1 MKYPGS
7 RKRRPDSSK
16 LFVASLEQAVLAFL
30 LKDPERSYYGV
41 ELSDDA
47 GLSRGGVNQAL
58 HTLAEVGLVVLTE
71 ERGPKRFYRANLADA
86 RVRAFKALLDTA
98 AAGSKRT

>member
-1 MKYPGS
+1 MKLLS
-7 RKRRPDSSK
+7 ARKRRTDSSK

-30 LKDPERSYYGV
+30 LKEPERSYYSV

-58 HTLAEVGLVVLTE
+58 HALADVGLVE
-71 ERGPKRFYRANLADA
+71 AEDRGPKRFYRANLADA
-86 RVRAFKALLDTA
+86 RVRAFKDLLDAA
-98 AAGSKRT
+98 AAGNRRS

>member
-1 MKYPGS
+1 MKLLS
-7 RKRRPDSSK
+7 ARKRRPDSSK

-30 LKDPERSYYGV
+30 LENPEKAYYSV

-58 HTLAEVGLVVLTE
+58 HALADTGLVEVE
-71 ERGPKRFYRANLADA
+71 ERGQKRFYRANLADA
-86 RVRAFKALLDTA
+86 RGRAFKDLLDAA
-98 AAGSKRT
+98 AAGSKRS

>member
-1 MKYPGS
+1 MKLLS
-7 RKRRPDSSK
+7 VRKRKPDSSK

-30 LKDPERSYYGV
+30 LENPDRSYYSV

-58 HTLAEVGLVVLTE
+58 HALDEAGLVLTE
-71 ERGPKRFYRANLADA
+71 DLGVKRFYRANLVDA
-86 RVRAFKALLDTA
+86 RVRAFKALLDA
-98 AAGSKRT
+98 AAVGSKRS